1 MYEAFVGIIVA
12 IAGIITIVCSY
23 FRGRLSSQ
31 SRQTND
37 NIRNTA
43 SRISDGVGEV
53 NSTVK
58 RIEDTTE
65 SVTRTSEE
73 LETSIGHSKSSID
86 EAQGTI
92 TNIRRLIKARR
103 ESIEENNLQQKSM
116 EDWMPNIHRNMCS
129 CTNYFSSQIEQGILT
144 FFFFITHYMEH
155 LKNGAPFFSVTN
167 SL

>member
-1 MYEAFVGIIVA
+1 MYETFLSIIVA
-12 IAGIITIVCSY
+12 IAGIIAIVFSCL
-23 FRGRLSSQ
+23 RGRLSSQ

-37 NIRNTA
+37 DIRSTT
-43 SRISDGVGEV
+43 SRISDGVAEV

-86 EAQGTI
+86 EAQGTV

-103 ESIEENNLQQKSM
+103 TAIEENDL
-116 EDWMPNIHRNMCS
+116 
-129 CTNYFSSQIEQGILT
+129 
-144 FFFFITHYMEH
+144 
-155 LKNGAPFFSVTN
+155 
-167 SL
+167 

>member
-1 MYEAFVGIIVA
+1 MYETILSIIVA
-12 IAGIITIVCSY
+12 IAGIITIVFSCL
-23 FRGRLSSQ
+23 RGRLSSQ

-37 NIRNTA
+37 DIRNTA

-65 SVTRTSEE
+65 SVTRTSKE

-92 TNIRRLIKARR
+92 TNIRKLVQARR
-103 ESIEENNLQQKSM
+103 TAIEENDL
-116 EDWMPNIHRNMCS
+116 
-129 CTNYFSSQIEQGILT
+129 
-144 FFFFITHYMEH
+144 
-155 LKNGAPFFSVTN
+155 
-167 SL
+167 

>member
-1 MYEAFVGIIVA
+1 MYETFFSIIVA

-23 FRGRLSSQ
+23 IRGKLSSQ
-31 SRQTND
+31 SRQAND
-37 NIRNTA
+37 NIRGTVEQL
-43 SRISDGVGEV
+43 SDGAREV

-73 LETSIGHSKSSID
+73 LGTSIEHSKSSID

-103 ESIEENNLQQKSM
+103 TAIEENDL
-116 EDWMPNIHRNMCS
+116 
-129 CTNYFSSQIEQGILT
+129 
-144 FFFFITHYMEH
+144 
-155 LKNGAPFFSVTN
+155 
-167 SL
+167 

>member
-1 MYEAFVGIIVA
+1 MYETIIGI
-12 IAGIITIVCSY
+12 IAGIACLITIVCSY

-37 NIRNTA
+37 NIRNTT

-58 RIEDTTE
+58 RIEDTTADI
-65 SVTRTSEE
+65 TRTSKE

-86 EAQGTI
+86 EAQGTV

-103 ESIEENNLQQKSM
+103 ETIEG
-116 EDWMPNIHRNMCS
+116 EDH
-129 CTNYFSSQIEQGILT
+129 
-144 FFFFITHYMEH
+144 
-155 LKNGAPFFSVTN
+155 
-167 SL
+167 

>member
-1 MYEAFVGIIVA
+1 MIMKRMERMYEATLGI
-12 IAGIITIVCSY
+12 IAGIACLITIVCSY

-37 NIRNTA
+37 DIRNTT

-73 LETSIGHSKSSID
+73 LETSIGHCKSSIED
-86 EAQGTI
+86 AQGTV
-92 TNIRRLIKARR
+92 TNIRRLVQARR
-103 ESIEENNLQQKSM
+103 ETIEEEN
-116 EDWMPNIHRNMCS
+116 H
-129 CTNYFSSQIEQGILT
+129 
-144 FFFFITHYMEH
+144 
-155 LKNGAPFFSVTN
+155 
-167 SL
+167 

>member
-1 MYEAFVGIIVA
+1 MIMKRMERMYETFIAIIVA
-12 IAGIITIVCSY
+12 IAGIITIVFSCL
-23 FRGRLSSQ
+23 RGRLSSQ

-37 NIRNTA
+37 NIGNTT

-65 SVTRTSEE
+65 SVTRTSKE

-103 ESIEENNLQQKSM
+103 ESIEKENL
-116 EDWMPNIHRNMCS
+116 
-129 CTNYFSSQIEQGILT
+129 
-144 FFFFITHYMEH
+144 
-155 LKNGAPFFSVTN
+155 
-167 SL
+167 